1 MFEPGFCRLLFV
13 WPGFVSW
20 DGPGAF
26 VFNVLCANRAGT
38 AVMASA
44 AAKVRILRFISSSSP
59 RDVFAWR
66 TTRWAPSHSTVRGG
80 SVGLRSFSARCA
92 EVPCPLH
99 RLFTAEYW
107 LQPWCQVG
115 PHHPGPLLP
124 ASPRPDG
131 RRGRSWL

>member
-26 VFNVLCANRAGT
+26 VFNVLCANRAGN

-80 SVGLRSFSARCA
+80 SFGLRNFSARCA
-92 EVPCPLH
+92 EAPRPLH
-99 RLFTAEYW
+99 RLFTPGDGCNQDAR
-107 LQPWCQVG
+107 LG
-115 PHHPGPLLP
+115 PSSPSPPPALP
-124 ASPRPDG
+124 G
-131 RRGRSWL
+131 RRVRSQPELL